1 MTASYVTQIP
11 LKQFTVEKSA
21 QLKKWKSLEQN
32 GLIFVWFHAENAEP
46 WELPLVD
53 EVHSGKWKFHGYN
66 EFLIKCHIQDIPENG
81 ADVGELNKF
90 SRK

>member
-1 MTASYVTQIP
+1 MP
-11 LKQFTVEKSA
+11 K
-21 QLKKWKSLEQN
+21 
-32 GLIFVWFHAENAEP
+32 NAEP

-53 EVHSGKWKFHGYN
+53 EVHTGKWKFHGYN

-90 SRK
+90 FSETIFGETTYDKVTAQRVATQLILIYSSSKADVHV